1 MIKIR
6 AEKIILPPNY
16 SAQPTL
22 KIDNSDQLNENLA
35 PMSLAI
41 CTYGNP
47 VLRKKAKDVEEI
59 DGDIHEL
66 AKDMLET
73 MHAERGVGLAAE
85 QVGRTERIFVINIPA
100 EGDVGDDGQREN
112 PDVEMPLVF
121 INPKITGHTDDVQ
134 VGQEGCLSFPEIF
147 ANVERW
153 YEVDA
158 EYIDLEG
165 HPQAIRAKGLL
176 ARAIQH
182 ELDHLDGIL
191 LVDRMSHVKK
201 VALGGKLKRLAK
213 QTKLAL

>member
-1 MIKIR
+1 
-6 AEKIILPPNY
+6 
-16 SAQPTL
+16 
-22 KIDNSDQLNENLA
+22 
-35 PMSLAI
+35 MSLSI

-47 VLRKKAKDVEEI
+47 VLRKKAEKVNKVDAE
-59 DGDIHEL
+59 IHEL
-66 AKDMLET
+66 AQEMLET
-73 MHAERGVGLAAE
+73 MYNERGVGLAAE
-85 QVGRTERIFVINIPA
+85 QVGRTVRIFVVDIPA
-100 EGDVGDDGQREN
+100 DSDVGDDGQREN
-112 PDVEMPLVF
+112 PDIAMPLVF

-158 EYIDLEG
+158 EYIDLQG
-165 HPQAIRAKGLL
+165 HSQSIHAKGLL

-201 VALGGKLKRLAK
+201 VALGGKLKRLVK
-213 QTKLAL
+213 QSKLTL